1 MTEGLVAE
9 DGTTHHGAFDFAYLR
24 HVPNMVI
31 MAPKDENELQHMV
44 QTGLVYDGPTA
55 VRYPRGS
62 SLGVPLDPE
71 PIPLDI
77 GQAELLSEG
86 TDVAIL
92 AIGVTVS
99 EAMKAAEQL
108 KDEGVSVAVVNA
120 RFVKPLDKDLIR
132 DIAKKVKCLVTVEEG
147 CRMGGFGSA
156 VLEFLSEEE
165 CWDLPTK
172 VLGLPDWYIEQ
183 GPQELL
189 REKYG
194 LTADGIYDQTKAL
207 YDRVRLQT
215 AIR

>member
-1 MTEGLVAE
+1 V
-9 DGTTHHGAFDFAYLR
+9 
-24 HVPNMVI
+24 
-31 MAPKDENELQHMV
+31 
-44 QTGLVYDGPTA
+44 
-55 VRYPRGS
+55 S
-62 SLGVPLDPE
+62 LDPE
-71 PIPLDI
+71 PIPLNI
-77 GQAELLSEG
+77 GEGELLSEG

-99 EAMKAAEQL
+99 EAMKAAGQL
-108 KDEGVSVAVVNA
+108 KEEGVSVAVMNA

-132 DIAKKVKCLVTVEEG
+132 EVAKKVKCLVTVEEG

-183 GPQELL
+183 GPQDLL

-194 LTADGIYDQTKAL
+194 LTADGIYDQAKAL
-207 YDRVRLQT
+207 YDRVTLK
-215 AIR
+215 AVIR